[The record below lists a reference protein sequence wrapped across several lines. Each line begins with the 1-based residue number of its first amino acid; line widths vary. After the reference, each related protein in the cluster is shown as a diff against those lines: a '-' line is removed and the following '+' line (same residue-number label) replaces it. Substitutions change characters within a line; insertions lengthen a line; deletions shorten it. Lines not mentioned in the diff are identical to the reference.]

1 MSSAPAQAGRQG
13 CEPVACGGTRC
24 DDYPRCSRARAGLR
38 REAGWRVRSSFPA
51 RAPRL
56 PLGGLGCGRRHL
68 HQLRGHH
75 TGARAAESDSA
86 AAAPRAVSHRT
97 CLRLGD
103 LCHSERGQPGP
114 QRHGSR
120 VASVT
125 PLSSAPRG
133 PRLPPTA
140 GASVQ
145 PACLAPGP
153 NQDPFQNSSR
163 QPPICAR
170 NPASE
175 RARVRRLDFICTEDS
190 PQETTWYRYSYQ
202 YFGYPSL
209 Y

>member
-1 MSSAPAQAGRQG
+1 MRRLSKVQPGAGRIAARSRLARSQLVSRAGAPPAPRRPRLRPSASAPATRPPHRGAG
-13 CEPVACGGTRC
+13 GG
-24 DDYPRCSRARAGLR
+24 
-38 REAGWRVRSSFPA
+38 VRFG
-51 RAPRL
+51 R
-56 PLGGLGCGRRHL
+56 GGPPG
-68 HQLRGHH
+68 
-75 TGARAAESDSA
+75 S
-86 AAAPRAVSHRT
+86 VSHRT

-163 QPPICAR
+163 QPDWCAR

-190 PQETTWYRYSYQ
+190 QETTWYSSY
-202 YFGYPSL
+202 
-209 Y
+209 